1 MGTTDTTSAGAVVP
15 AATDQ
20 APPAPAAPASPP
32 AAAPAP
38 QAPQAAAPAAPAPG
52 RVQVADLP
60 TEALTERLTRER
72 KAGANE
78 AITSLL
84 KELGVESSDVLKQA
98 IEDRRKAEEQA
109 KTDSQKLTELQARQ
123 TQELAKLKQYETAL
137 NASLMGE
144 VESLTP
150 EQREA
155 YEMLKSD
162 DPANNLKV
170 VMALQKA
177 KAKEP
182 AQPETPAVPA
192 APATPAPAVQARPP
206 AADTAPPRGSAPD
219 SANESPPDH
228 KAVWEGLQ
236 ATNPFKA
243 ASYLREHQR
252 QIFPSGS

>member
-1 MGTTDTTSAGAVVP
+1 METTDTTSAGTAAP
-15 AATDQ
+15 ATTDQ
-20 APPAPAAPASPP
+20 AIQAPAILAPAPAA
-32 AAAPAP
+32 AAPTAQP
-38 QAPQAAAPAAPAPG
+38 QSTQPAAPAAQAPG

-60 TEALTERLTRER
+60 AEALAERLARER

-78 AITSLL
+78 ALTSLL

-98 IEDRRKAEEQA
+98 IDDRRKAEEQA
-109 KTDSQKLTELQARQ
+109 KTDSQKLGELQTRQ
-123 TQELAKLKQYETAL
+123 TQDLAKLKQYETAL

-162 DPANNLKV
+162 DPAANMKV
-170 VMALQKA
+170 VLALQKA
-177 KAKEP
+177 KPKEP
-182 AQPETPAVPA
+182 AQPETPVAPAV
-192 APATPAPAVQARPP
+192 PATPAAPKP

-219 SANESPPDH
+219 SANESPPNH

-236 ATNPFKA
+236 TTNPFKA
-243 ASYLREHQR
+243 ASYLREHKHR
-252 QIFPSGS
+252 IFPSGS